1 LLGALCCTVAI
12 GAVMPLG
19 AAGASTAVAAAP
31 AVAAQQSCNDYIPR
45 GLALNVPS
53 AAPGQTITITG
64 IAEPGDVVTIRIATL
79 GGPEIVLGTATA
91 NAAGLFSAQ
100 ITIPANFV
108 EGTYNISVSSPL
120 CAGVG
125 TITLVV
131 TFPRG
136 RCLDRA
142 AITAQRGDSVEWE
155 LLGDLDTTKPLTVVI
170 VPVGGGASVVAYTGP
185 YPASGSI
192 SFTVPA
198 SLANGR
204 YRIVE
209 SGTSR
214 TGSPVSAR
222 CGRLRVRGGGG
233 GGTTTTTT
241 TTTVPGSTTTTTTI
255 PGATTTTTIPP
266 ATCSTGSQV
275 FNFDGDRLIAED
287 GFNTVVEY
295 TSVVP
300 VNLAAGTWSIAD
312 VVSEDGYAAR
322 INVVQ
327 TSEVWELQFLDGSG
341 NVVATSGPTGDL
353 ADRVAFASWNGSL
366 GTVSLPTTVTGV
378 RAHHLPA
385 LFADGSANSVVPVRF
400 TLCSGPGGGG
410 GSTTTTP
417 GGTTTTTPG
426 GTTTTTPGGTT
437 TTTPGGTTTTTP
449 GGTTTTIGGGGGGST
464 TTIAGAVAT
473 TTTPGATTTT
483 PVGSGDLNSGT
494 GVLGAA
500 AERQV
505 TQIGSSG
512 TGTQVKGASASR
524 QSGSGLAVTGSTVRP
539 FIVLGAALIAA
550 GALFALGAR
559 RRSA

>member
-1 LLGALCCTVAI
+1 MGIRAVRRNAGLLGALCCTVAI
-12 GAVMPLG
+12 GAVMPFGAAG

-45 GLALNVPS
+45 GLALSVPS
-53 AAPGQTITITG
+53 AAPGQAITITG
-64 IAEPGDVVTIRIATL
+64 VAEPGDVVTIRIATL

-100 ITIPANFV
+100 ITVPANFV

-233 GGTTTTTT
+233 GGTTTTST
-241 TTTVPGSTTTTTTI
+241 TTTVPGSTTTTTI

-266 ATCSTGSQV
+266 TTCSTGSQV

-300 VNLAAGTWSIAD
+300 VNLAAGTWSIAGA
-312 VVSEDGYAAR
+312 VSEDGYAAR

-341 NVVATSGPTGDL
+341 NVVATSAPTGDL
-353 ADRVAFASWNGSL
+353 ADRLAFASWNGSL
-366 GTVSLPTTVTGV
+366 GAVSLPTTVTGV

-385 LFADGSANSVVPVRF
+385 LFADGSANSVVPVSF

-410 GSTTTTP
+410 STTTTP
-417 GGTTTTTPG
+417 GVTTTTAPG
-426 GTTTTTPGGTT
+426 GS
-437 TTTPGGTTTTTP
+437 
-449 GGTTTTIGGGGGGST
+449 TTTIGGGGGGSTTT

-473 TTTPGATTTT
+473 TTTPGASTTT
-483 PVGSGDLNSGT
+483 PVGSGGLNSGT